1 VRAPV
6 EESFMFAIVETSGK
20 QYRVEQGGQITVDR
34 MDAEEGAEITLDRV
48 LLVAG
53 DAVKVGSPLVDGAA
67 VTAKVVSHFKG
78 DKVMTF
84 KYRPTRRSRRRE
96 GFRHSHT
103 TLEIT
108 GIKG

>member
-1 VRAPV
+1 
-6 EESFMFAIVETSGK
+6 MFAIVETCGK
-20 QYRVEQGGQITVDR
+20 QYRVEKGATITVDR

-53 DAVKVGSPLVDGAA
+53 DGVKVGAPTVEGAT
-67 VTAKVVSHFKG
+67 VTAKVTGHPRGEKVVAFK
-78 DKVMTF
+78 F
-84 KYRPTRRSRRRE
+84 RRRHRSRRRV

-108 GIKG
+108 DIKG